1 MAPVLDATLGGP
13 TSNSYVELATAV
25 VIANNLPGGGTWI
38 AATDDEKNLSL
49 ITATRWLETLNY
61 VGDRCAPTQRLK
73 WPRSGAKAVC
83 DGVQADCT
91 FIPPVIQEAEVAL
104 AIKYVENPGAFPG
117 SDAGSSAPSGTFT
130 KRQKLGDLEIEY
142 AQFNSNVGSSC
153 DDCDNP
159 QIIQSFPWIDDA
171 LGCWLNMGPSS
182 GAGFV
187 LTRECCPQ
195 TPLSKAGP
203 AYSNLMPAPPYNTM

>member
-1 MAPVLDATLGGP
+1 MLDATLGGE
-13 TSNSYVELATAV
+13 TSNSYVDLATAEA
-25 VIANNLPGGGTWI
+25 IAVMLPSG
-38 AATDDEKNLSL
+38 DDWVAKPEAEKELSL

-61 VGDRCAPTQRLK
+61 VGDRCSGTQRLK

-91 FIPPVIQEAEVAL
+91 FIPPIIKEAEVIL
-104 AIKYVENPGAFPG
+104 AIAYVDSPSSFPGAG
-117 SDAGSSAPSGTFT
+117 GGSSAPSGTFT
-130 KRQKLGDLEIEY
+130 KRQKLGELEIEY
-142 AQFNSNVGSSC
+142 AQFNNNVGSGC

-159 QIIQSFPWIDDA
+159 QIIQSFPWIDDL

-187 LTRECCPQ
+187 LTRECCDEM
-195 TPLSKAGP
+195 PLTSFSNP
-203 AYSNLMPAPPYNTM
+203 ARNLMNPPPYDTM